1 MWIIIVVS
9 AVLLVILLVLAA
21 AYVCY
26 RCVFTVPKS
35 KSDDVFDM
43 PDTEQYAPYAAEA
56 RKMISAACEIAFEPV
71 TVKSYDKLKLFAKY
85 YPAAKDAPWLILFHG
100 YRSHAERDFSGGLKY
115 GIEHGYNVLLV
126 DQRAHGNSEGRCL
139 TFGIKERRDC
149 LSWIDFVIEKAGEN
163 AKIVLYGMSMGAAT
177 VLMAAELRLPK
188 NVVGIVADCGF
199 SSPYGIIR
207 KVVKEMR
214 YPTAVTTAFIRLGG
228 IIFGGFDLRSASAA
242 KAMESCDVPVLFI
255 HGDGDKFVP
264 HEMSREN
271 YEHCRSQSKQILI
284 VPNAG
289 HGMSY
294 MVDKEKY
301 LATVTA
307 FLEAALK

>member
-1 MWIIIVVS
+1 
-9 AVLLVILLVLAA
+9 
-21 AYVCY
+21 
-26 RCVFTVPKS
+26 
-35 KSDDVFDM
+35 
-43 PDTEQYAPYAAEA
+43 
-56 RKMISAACEIAFEPV
+56 
-71 TVKSYDKLKLFAKY
+71 
-85 YPAAKDAPWLILFHG
+85 
-100 YRSHAERDFSGGLKY
+100 
-115 GIEHGYNVLLV
+115 
-126 DQRAHGNSEGRCL
+126 
-139 TFGIKERRDC
+139 
-149 LSWIDFVIEKAGEN
+149 
-163 AKIVLYGMSMGAAT
+163 MGAAT

-307 FLEAALK
+307 FLETALK

>member
-56 RKMISAACEIAFEPV
+56 RKMISAAYEIAFESV

-85 YPAAKDAPWLILFHG
+85 YPADKDAPWMILFHG

-228 IIFGGFDLRSASAA
+228 IIFGGFDLCSASAA
-242 KAMESCDVPVLFI
+242 KAMESCDAPVLFI

-271 YEHCRSQSKQILI
+271 YEHCRSQSKQILV

-307 FLEAALK
+307 FLETALK